1 MALIDF
7 TLSNYNARRFYSSVG
22 NPLRGKG
29 LTTSKAKNYGPI
41 NVSFPLWHGTTVSFE
56 TKMWNKGQVSL
67 LHSCWSQDQTIKSL
81 WQTVQMGGDHKLRN
95 LESVVCWRY
104 WSLLILVLV
113 WTAWNRAVRAAK
125 AEAHHVPFMPWFT
138 PYLCH
143 SNVTGKSSFNLYP
156 Q

>member
-7 TLSNYNARRFYSSVG
+7 TLSNARQVFSSVG
-22 NPLRGKG
+22 DPSGGKG
-29 LTTSKAKNYGPI
+29 LTTLKAKNYVPI
-41 NVSFPLWHGTTVSFE
+41 NVSFPLWSGTTVSFE

-67 LHSCWSQDQTIKSL
+67 LQLCWSQDQTIKSL
-81 WQTVQMGGDHKLRN
+81 WQMVQMVGNHKLRN
-95 LESVVCWRY
+95 LESVVCWHY

-113 WTAWNRAVRAAK
+113 WTTWNRAVRAAK
-125 AEAHHVPFMPWFT
+125 SEAHHVPVMPWFT

-143 SNVTGKSSFNLYP
+143 SNITGKSYFNLYP